1 MQQKI
6 KTVNSMNKRILEL
19 MNTHDK
25 IMEMGFKG
33 LVDFDFAMSLQ
44 SEIQGVILKLREK
57 EVRL

>member
-1 MQQKI
+1 
-6 KTVNSMNKRILEL
+6 MNKRILEL